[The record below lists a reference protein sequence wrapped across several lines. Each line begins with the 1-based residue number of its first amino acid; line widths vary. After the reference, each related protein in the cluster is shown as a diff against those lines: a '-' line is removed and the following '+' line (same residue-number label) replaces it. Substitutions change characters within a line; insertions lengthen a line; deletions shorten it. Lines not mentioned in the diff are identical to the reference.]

1 MSTNI
6 KYNQQMLSNAVES
19 LVNAEAAV
27 MSHLKWIGEKKRLAV
42 IDSIKDST
50 YKAYNL
56 TSGAWYEKGIDP
68 AAQMKPINVDVSL
81 ANHNIVN
88 RIKENKK
95 ENWGGLITLNI
106 TFMQD
111 PETFLGSK
119 RKLTDMEK
127 KLLKD
132 LKRIYDKSDIH
143 YNRDEKAY
151 EINSTL
157 RDLKHNINVVIH
169 AQWSFTLDTILTTD
183 FLLYGLKTDKID
195 LW

>member
-27 MSHLKWIGEKKRLAV
+27 MAHLKWIGEKKRLAV
-42 IDSIKDST
+42 IDRIKDST

-56 TSGAWYEKGIDP
+56 TSGDWRERGIDP
-68 AAQMKPINVDVSL
+68 AAQMKPINVDVSF

-88 RIKENKK
+88 RVKENKK
-95 ENWGGLITLNI
+95 ENWGGLITLSI

-111 PETFLGSK
+111 PEVFLGSK
-119 RKLTDMEK
+119 KKLTDVEK

-132 LKRIYDKSDIH
+132 LKRIYDNGDIH
-143 YNRDEKAY
+143 YNRNEKIC

-157 RDLKHNINVVIH
+157 RDLKHNINVVIY

-183 FLLYGLKTDKID
+183 FLLYGLRTDKID